1 MKNLR
6 ITEEQFNDLY
16 PDMVGYYNFFNDDPP
31 AGISDEEFEN
41 KYLSSKLWR
50 LNNCYTII
58 GKGGDPVTFRMN
70 YAQHVVYAR
79 SRTHP
84 RVIILKSRQ
93 QGISTLWLVSYF
105 DDAVFC
111 PFLNLGLMAQGT
123 DEASTLLERAK
134 FLWDMLDQDIK
145 NFIGVTL
152 DKDNSKQFSFS
163 NNSNIFIRVSFRSAT
178 LQRLHV
184 SEFGK
189 IANQYPKRAK
199 EVKTGTLQA
208 LGQGQT
214 GIIESTAEGRNA
226 FKVMW
231 DDAEA
236 ALNSGQMT
244 PKDFYPVFLSW
255 VNDPDCNIDVDQT
268 IDEEAA
274 IYFKEL
280 EKKLNITLT
289 RTQKN
294 FWIAQRREL
303 GGDIYQEYPATPEEA
318 FTASR
323 DGTYYARAFNEHVVR
338 KGKWRSDVYD
348 PNLPVDVY
356 VDLGVDDYF
365 VILYTQWYR
374 GEWRIIDE
382 YWNNGM
388 SLRHYMESI
397 MDSPYDVRAVRFP
410 HDIAVREQGSSK
422 SNGQAK
428 SRLDIVKEFKRE
440 HSLRWRLDTLPRQG
454 IEHGIECV
462 RRIIPHLV
470 VDSRC
475 TYVRECMLNYSKK
488 WDEKLQVWIASPVHD
503 EFSHGADTVRQF
515 AANTIELL
523 TQHESAQE
531 RFERTRTNKVRNTGY
546 DV

>member
-1 MKNLR
+1 MGLR

-16 PDMVGYYNFFNDDPP
+16 PDMVGYYDFFNESPP
-31 AGISDEEFEN
+31 ADISDEEFET

-58 GKGGDPVTFRMN
+58 GKDGSPCTFEMN

-79 SRTHP
+79 TREHP

-134 FLWDMLDQDIK
+134 FLWDTLDDNVKQ
-145 NFIGVTL
+145 FIGVTL

-178 LQRLHV
+178 LQRLHI

-214 GIIESTAEGRNA
+214 GVIESTAEGRNA
-226 FKVMW
+226 FKTMW
-231 DDAEA
+231 DDAVA
-236 ALNSGQMT
+236 ALESGQMT

-255 VNDPDCNIDVDQT
+255 VNDPDCNIDVDQN
-268 IDEEAA
+268 IDPEAQK
-274 IYFKEL
+274 YFDEL
-280 EKKLNITLT
+280 EEKLKITLT

-294 FWIAQRREL
+294 FWITQRREL
-303 GGDIYQEYPATPEEA
+303 GGDIFQEYPTTPEEA

-323 DGTYYARAFNEHVVR
+323 DGTWFAKSFNENVVR
-338 KGKWRSDVYD
+338 KGKWRSGVYD
-348 PNLPVDVY
+348 ENLPVDVY

-365 VILYTQWYR
+365 VLVYMQWYQ
-374 GEWRIIDE
+374 GEWRIIEE
-382 YWNNGM
+382 YFNNSMG
-388 SLRHYMESI
+388 LRFYLDRI
-397 MDSPYDVRAVRFP
+397 KDSDYTIRAVRFP
-410 HDIAVREQGSSK
+410 HDIEVRELGNSS
-422 SNGQAK
+422 SGGLAK
-428 SRLDIVKEFKRE
+428 SRMDIVREYKRE
-440 HSLRWRLDTLPRQG
+440 HNLKWRLDTLPRQS
-454 IEHGIECV
+454 IDHGIECI
-462 RRIIPHLV
+462 RRIIPHMV
-470 VDSRC
+470 MDSSC
-475 TYVRECMLNYSKK
+475 LYLRECLLNYSKA
-488 WDEKLQVWIASPVHD
+488 WDEKLQVWLPRPVHD
-503 EFSHGADTVRQF
+503 EFSHGADALRQM

-523 TQHESAQE
+523 SQHESQAE
-531 RFERTRTNKVRNTGY
+531 RRARQTNNHRNSGH